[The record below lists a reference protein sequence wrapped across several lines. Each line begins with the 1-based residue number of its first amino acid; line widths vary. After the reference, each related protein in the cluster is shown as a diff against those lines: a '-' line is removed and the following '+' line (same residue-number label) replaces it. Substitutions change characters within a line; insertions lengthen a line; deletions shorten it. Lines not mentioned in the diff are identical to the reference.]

1 MGFKQDPDYEYII
14 NIFENCMKRHG
25 FDTQNPDFFFNKN
38 KLVLEKE
45 AIKREMLNVIN
56 KKPAYK
62 TDKDGKNW
70 IQILINAIFVKKFTN
85 IFVFFNIVSSLSTNF
100 RISCSF
106 FKLRQIKIITRIEII
121 TYK

>member
-1 MGFKQDPDYEYII
+1 
-14 NIFENCMKRHG
+14 MKRHG

-62 TDKDGKNW
+62 TDKDGKKW

-85 IFVFFNIVSSLSTNF
+85 IFVFFNIVSS
-100 RISCSF
+100 
-106 FKLRQIKIITRIEII
+106 
-121 TYK
+121 